1 MKRSMLLTLLVIG
14 MAFGILASVQAQDV
28 PKGELPFKVYGDCE
42 DEFDAPYVPSGW
54 MGNTD
59 AIERDDCWPTSPHSG
74 ASCIKITYNDTGKW
88 GGIVWQ
94 SPADDWG
101 DEPGGFDLTG
111 ATKLSFWAR
120 GEKGGEMIEVKL
132 GILGKNKAYPDSGK
146 ASLGRVKLS
155 TAWQKYEIS
164 LEGKDLS
171 DIKTGFV
178 WSVAG
183 KKEPLTFYF
192 DDIQYE

>member
-1 MKRSMLLTLLVIG
+1 MIMAGVILGAGVSM
-14 MAFGILASVQAQDV
+14 AQA
-28 PKGELPFKVYGDCE
+28 PKAELPLKLYGDCE
-42 DEFDAPYVPSGW
+42 DEFDPPYIPSGW
-54 MGNTD
+54 MGNVD

-74 ASCIKITYNDTGKW
+74 QSCIKITYNDTGKW

-111 ATKLSFWAR
+111 AKKLTFWAR
-120 GEKGGEMIEVKL
+120 GEKGGEMVEVKM
-132 GILGKNKAYPDSGK
+132 GILGRNKDFPDSGK

-155 TAWQKYEIS
+155 NAWQKYELP

-171 DIKTGFV
+171 CIKTGFV
-178 WSVAG
+178 WSLGG
-183 KKEPLTFYF
+183 KKEPITFYL